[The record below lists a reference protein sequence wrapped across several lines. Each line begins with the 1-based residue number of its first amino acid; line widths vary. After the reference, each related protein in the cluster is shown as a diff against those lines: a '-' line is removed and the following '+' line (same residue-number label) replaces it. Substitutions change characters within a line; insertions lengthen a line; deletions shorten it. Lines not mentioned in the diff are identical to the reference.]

1 MPNELSRMG
10 ILANIM
16 TMFSSLSGRRF
27 EDFAVRFENVF
38 LEWGGRDI
46 TLRASH
52 WEIYEPFCSQSY
64 QLRRK
69 GVWGKIMREELSVP
83 LSGAFS
89 TSQPQPPVWCSL

>member
-38 LEWGGRDI
+38 LE
-46 TLRASH
+46 
-52 WEIYEPFCSQSY
+52 
-64 QLRRK
+64 
-69 GVWGKIMREELSVP
+69 
-83 LSGAFS
+83 
-89 TSQPQPPVWCSL
+89 